1 MGAMI
6 YLAVYDICD
15 PKRLRRIAKA
25 MRPYGIRVQKSVF
38 ECSLQ
43 EQQLSE
49 IQDVIRRIITGD
61 DSVIFYPLRGAA
73 NEERIVLGTAAEQP
87 LREKALVFHE

>member
-1 MGAMI
+1 MI
-6 YLAVYDICD
+6 YLAVYDICE

-43 EQQLSE
+43 DQQLGE
-49 IQDVIRRIITGD
+49 IQCTIRRIIAGD
-61 DSVIFYPLRGAA
+61 DSVIFYPLRGSA
-73 NEERIVLGTAAEQP
+73 NEDRIVLGAVSEQP
-87 LREKALVFHE
+87 LRDSALIFHE